1 MRKIFENV
9 LDVISA
15 YIKSL
20 IAQKDRSYY
29 ELSDSSEEKKNP
41 IKSFLS
47 EKVRIKM
54 DVEISRGVLILIA
67 AAFILLLIFIIKGL
81 LKSSK
86 K

>member
-47 EKVRIKM
+47 EKIRIKM

-67 AAFILLLIFIIKGL
+67 VAFILLLIFIIKGL

>member
-9 LDVISA
+9 LDVISV

-47 EKVRIKM
+47 EKIRIKM

>member
-47 EKVRIKM
+47 EKIRIKM

>member
-41 IKSFLS
+41 ITSFLS
-47 EKVRIKM
+47 EKIRIKM

>member
-67 AAFILLLIFIIKGL
+67 AAFVLLLIFIIKGL

>member
-54 DVEISRGVLILIA
+54 DVEISRGVLILIV

>member
-41 IKSFLS
+41 IKSFLY
-47 EKVRIKM
+47 EKIRIKM

>member
-9 LDVISA
+9 LDVISV

-67 AAFILLLIFIIKGL
+67 AAFILLFIFIIKGL

>member
-20 IAQKDRSYY
+20 IARKDRSYY

-47 EKVRIKM
+47 EKIRIKM

>member
-9 LDVISA
+9 LDVISV